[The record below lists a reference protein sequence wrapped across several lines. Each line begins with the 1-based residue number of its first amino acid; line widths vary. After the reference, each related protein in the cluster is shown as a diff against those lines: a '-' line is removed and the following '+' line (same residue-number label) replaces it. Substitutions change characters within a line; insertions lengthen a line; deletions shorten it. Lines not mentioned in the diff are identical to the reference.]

1 MGMTNTS
8 FKFSCKGKSYVYRH
22 PGPGTELIIN
32 RKSEFDS
39 MKIAKELGLD
49 DTYIYMDKD
58 MLKYEVPRQIY
69 FVPEFVYTDNQKIR
83 RDETVKKYKQ

>member
-8 FKFSCKGKSYVYRH
+8 FKFSCKGKYYVYRH

-49 DTYIYMDKD
+49 DTYIY
-58 MLKYEVPRQIY
+58 IW
-69 FVPEFVYTDNQKIR
+69 IR
-83 RDETVKKYKQ
+83 IVVGKFQNLSKM